1 MPSCAE
7 RGAANGLTHPC
18 DGAGA
23 AAGGGRALCPG
34 DAGQSVSA
42 LNATQRLGGKT

>member
-7 RGAANGLTHPC
+7 RGAANSLTHPC

-23 AAGGGRALCPG
+23 VVGGGRTLCPG

-42 LNATQRLGGKT
+42 LNATHRLGGKT

>member
-23 AAGGGRALCPG
+23 AADADRTLSPG

-42 LNATQRLGGKT
+42 LNATHRLGGKT